1 MPAPSPVDDIKDNV
15 YRHII
20 RVSRQVS
27 QAGTDLVDALLAANA
42 HLSGHPND
50 GEFREWLARVALRI
64 RGRFGHVAVLHPI
77 VALADGMDEGEFDML
92 ACIQKALDSLPHH
105 FHAAYAAK
113 DLEGL
118 PWDKA
123 AEGVGTTVAA
133 LRSKLPVARQKIR
146 EIMDAG
152 LVTSRRK

>member
-1 MPAPSPVDDIKDNV
+1 VPVQSPVDDIKDNV

-27 QAGTDLVDALLAANA
+27 QAGTSLVDALLVAHA
-42 HLSGHPND
+42 HLLDHPED
-50 GEFREWLARVALRI
+50 VEFRAWLSRVSLRI
-64 RGRFGHVAVLHPI
+64 RGRFGHVEALQPVI
-77 VALADGMDEGEFDML
+77 ALARGMEEGEFDML
-92 ACIQKALDSLPHH
+92 SCIQKALDSLPHH
-105 FHAAYAAK
+105 VHAAYAAK

-146 EIMDAG
+146 EIMDACLG
-152 LVTSRRK
+152 P